1 MPMNIERS
9 VRERYSEGARER
21 QAALCCPVSYDAG
34 LLAMLPDEIIEKDYG
49 CGDPSRYVREGDTVL
64 DLGSGGGKVCYM
76 AAQLVGAGGRVIGV
90 DINDDMLALA
100 RRHQAFMARQLGGDR
115 VSFRKGHIQDLA
127 LDHEALDAYLAAN
140 PVSSGADYAAL
151 KAWKAAQRSDH
162 PLVDDLS
169 VDLVISNCVLN
180 LVADREKQ
188 QLADEIY
195 RVLKPGGR
203 VALADIISDRP
214 VPAAMKN
221 DPALWSGCIAGAFQE
236 AEFLE
241 VFARAGFHCVCY
253 DKWEPRPWQVVE
265 GIEFRA
271 VTLTAIKPADDAVRT
286 GDAVIIYR
294 GPFAEVMDDTG
305 NRYLRGQRIRV
316 SRETHELLMN
326 PAYAEAFIDATAAP
340 PNPAPRGG
348 PAEDALPPAQLTDSG
363 HDGCCS

>member
-1 MPMNIERS
+1 MSMNVERS

-21 QAALCCPVSYDAG
+21 QTSLCCPVSYDTG
-34 LLAMLPDEIIEKDYG
+34 LLAMLPEEIIEKDYG

-76 AAQLVGAGGRVIGV
+76 AAQLVGAGGRVIGI

-100 RRHQAFMARQLGGDR
+100 RRHQAFMAMQLGGER
-115 VSFRKGHIQDLA
+115 VSFRKARIQDLA
-127 LDHEALDAYLAAN
+127 LDQEALDAYLAAN

-151 KAWKAAQRSDH
+151 KAWETAQRSDH
-162 PLVDDLS
+162 PLVEDLS

-180 LVADREKQ
+180 LVADHEKQ
-188 QLADEIY
+188 QLVKEIF

-203 VALADIISDRP
+203 VALADIVSDRA
-214 VPAAMKN
+214 VPAVMKN

-236 AEFLE
+236 AELLE
-241 VFARAGFHCVCY
+241 VFARTGFHCVCY
-253 DKWEPRPWQVVE
+253 DKWEPRPWQIVE

-271 VTLTAIKPADDAVRT
+271 VTLTAIKPADDAAHT

-316 SRETHELLMN
+316 SRETRELLMN
-326 PAYAEAFIDATAAP
+326 PAYADAFIDTTVAVPKSAPGCGPAADAAAP
-340 PNPAPRGG
+340 EHPA
-348 PAEDALPPAQLTDSG
+348 DSR